1 MVNNFFMHSINQ
13 KYVYLIELKPKC
25 FESQLINLTPFTQ
38 KKGELINCLTV
49 FRSCA
54 G

>member
-25 FESQLINLTPFTQ
+25 FESQLINLTPFTL
-38 KKGELINCLTV
+38 KKKATIQMLGTIE
-49 FRSCA
+49 SCM
-54 G
+54 